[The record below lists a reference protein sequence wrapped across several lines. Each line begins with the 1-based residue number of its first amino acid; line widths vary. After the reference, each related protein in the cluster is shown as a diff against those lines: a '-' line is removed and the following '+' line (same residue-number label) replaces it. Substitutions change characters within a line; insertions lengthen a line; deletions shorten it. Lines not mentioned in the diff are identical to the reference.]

1 MFGGQ
6 KKQEEIR
13 RLEKE
18 AMSKQAKLERYA
30 KIFSDMAEQQ
40 REAKTHIDTLKS
52 SQAGMDRQLTQVIDA
67 VNHAADETTG
77 QAEKNKEMLEQAR
90 NLWEGLEKS
99 DTCREQMTAQLKQQN
114 DEMLD
119 IVEQNK
125 HFTTPAKFLSQVSN
139 ELEGDLAKIQGQLED
154 LDTLGKQMGVI
165 SLNAAIEAGR
175 MGESGAQ
182 FVAAAEEVRNMSGQY
197 QQLTA
202 SFSGVVE
209 SIRGRLKET
218 QEQVAHLNGLLKEN
232 NICMG
237 KTTKEFTDT
246 LYKME
251 HSDIQNFAPEAKKLL
266 EQLEGTEEAEQEL
279 NRQYTIAND
288 AMELAGES
296 FMKQQEV
303 LDKLKVN
310 LDGAQEQIKNVKSI
324 HPEG

>member
-6 KKQEEIR
+6 KKQEEIK

-18 AMSKQAKLERYA
+18 AMSKQAKLDWYA
-30 KIFSDMAEQQ
+30 KVFSGIADQQ
-40 REAKTHIDTLKS
+40 DETETYIDTLKS
-52 SQAGMDRQLTQVIDA
+52 GQAGMDQQLTQVIDA
-67 VNHAADETTG
+67 VNHAADEAAG
-77 QAEKNKEMLEQAR
+77 QAEKNREILEQAQ
-90 NLWEGLEKS
+90 NLSEGLEKS
-99 DTCREQMTAQLKQQN
+99 DNCREELTARLKLQN

-125 HFTTPAKFLSQVSN
+125 HFTAPAKFLSQVTN
-139 ELEGDLAKIQGQLED
+139 ELEGDLAKILGQLEE
-154 LDTLGKQMGVI
+154 LDALGKQMGVV

-182 FVAAAEEVRNMSGQY
+182 FVAAAEDVRNMSGQY

-209 SIRGRLKET
+209 SIGGRLKET
-218 QEQVAHLNGLLKEN
+218 EEQVAHLNSLLKEN

-246 LYKME
+246 LYRME
-251 HSDIQNFAPEAKKLL
+251 HSDIQNFTPEAKKLL
-266 EQLEGTEEAEQEL
+266 KQLKGAAEAEQRL
-279 NRQYTIAND
+279 DRQFTLAND
-288 AMELAGES
+288 AMEHAGES
-296 FMKQQEV
+296 FIKQQEA
-303 LDKLKVN
+303 LDKLKKN
-310 LDGAQEQIKNVKSI
+310 LDRTREQIKNVKSN